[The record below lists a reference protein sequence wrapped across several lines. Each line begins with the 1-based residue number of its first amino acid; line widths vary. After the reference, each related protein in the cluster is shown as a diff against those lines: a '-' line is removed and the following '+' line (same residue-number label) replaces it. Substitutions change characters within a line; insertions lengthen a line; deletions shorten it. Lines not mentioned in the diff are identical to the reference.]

1 LALWNDGQ
9 YLKFGDERTR
19 AARELLARVPLEH
32 VARAVD
38 LGCGPGNST
47 ALLCD
52 RWPNARVTGID
63 NSPEMLERAR
73 RDLPTVEWI
82 LGDAGSY
89 RATEPVDLLFGN
101 AVFHWLPDH
110 ATLFPSLV
118 QQVRKGGVLAVQMP
132 HSFDEPSHRLMR
144 EVRARLTPG
153 RRAVN
158 AATPVEG
165 AAFYYDL
172 LAPHATA
179 VDIWRTT
186 YEHVM
191 PDAAAIVEWVKG
203 TGLRPYL
210 DDLTESERAA
220 YLSEYL
226 AAIERAYPA
235 RVDGKR
241 LFSFP
246 RLFIVAAR

>member
-1 LALWNDGQ
+1 MARWNDAQ

-19 AARELLARVPLEH
+19 AARDLLARVPLE
-32 VARAVD
+32 RAERVVD

-47 ALLCD
+47 ALLRE
-52 RWPNARVTGID
+52 RWPNARLSGID

-82 LGDAGSY
+82 LGDAASY
-89 RATEPVDLLFGN
+89 RTSEPVDLLFAD
-101 AVFHWLPDH
+101 AVLHWLPDH
-110 ATLFPSLV
+110 ATLFPALLE
-118 QQVRKGGVLAVQMP
+118 QVRQGGVLAVQMP
-132 HSFDEPSHRLMR
+132 HSFEEPSHRLMR
-144 EVRARLTPG
+144 EVRARLLPG
-153 RRAVN
+153 RKPVT
-158 AATPVEG
+158 AATPVAG

-172 LAPHATA
+172 LAPRAAA

-210 DDLTESERAA
+210 DDLTEGERTTYLDA
-220 YLSEYL
+220 YQ
-226 AAIERAYPA
+226 AAIEIAYPA
-235 RVDGKR
+235 QVDGKR

-246 RLFIVAAR
+246 RLFIVAVR